1 MTRGA
6 FAMSC
11 WVVPTIAA
19 DLWGCT
25 VEHVWAAI
33 RDGQIATREENGW
46 LFVDAAPG
54 NSAIEL
60 PRPLRPA
67 TFTPVSQAESVA
79 LLSGDEECGA
89 DGAEVDDA
97 DQLPLGEDP
106 HTPLGD
112 WRTVREQTSRLR
124 RPPGVSRDADSIE

>member
-1 MTRGA
+1 
-6 FAMSC
+6 MSC

-25 VEHVWAAI
+25 VEQVWAAI
-33 RDGQIATREENGW
+33 RDGHVATREENGW
-46 LFVDAAPG
+46 LFVDAAPHSG
-54 NSAIEL
+54 ERIEL
-60 PRPLRPA
+60 PRPMRPA
-67 TFTPVSQAESVA
+67 TFTPVSDSEAIA
-79 LLSGDEECGA
+79 LLADEGDECGA

-112 WRTVREQTSRLR
+112 WRTVREQMSRLR
-124 RPPGVSRDADSIE
+124 RPPGGGTGAPEVQTAA